1 MNSQIRRAVMLAVI
15 GGAAS
20 AGAYA
25 NCGTNSLMCQAVN
38 ASNVVLGGGS
48 TAVAAAL
55 TQYFE
60 QALDDTNNPCAVS
73 GTGNPSQLEIYTDT
87 GNFYTGYACNS
98 NSAAIGVSAPIAFI
112 KESNAGSG
120 NGLGPVG
127 SATGVPFPTLNNLS
141 TASQCTSFVT
151 KPAVQKTV
159 NGVLTT
165 VSVPYTSYSCTI
177 TSNALAANIGFA
189 DVDAG
194 LFGHSAGFYGVNA
207 NPDIDIIFAPA
218 VSLGLYREL
227 QAVQGLTVGADDLAD
242 MPNLTKAELTSIFT
256 GGVAGGI
263 SGVQDWSFLE
273 GWNPTS
279 SAGATLGS
287 IAAPYGSHSSDGGSY
302 VGSTGA
308 LPANT
313 TIYICRRDDFS
324 GTEKT
329 METYFG
335 GSTQSVQG
343 GQCVSGNNAWALA
356 NAGASAELL
365 GQGWAVSQTSTQVFA
380 NKSTGNVL
388 SCLEGQDSVGH
399 YAIGYASIDNGW
411 GANASSGAIDWRYTR
426 LDGIAPSIENAT
438 SGRWPLWAQSIATTP
453 TSTTNANAINKLN
466 ANAQALVT
474 GILGVHGI
482 GYYKVIEAV
491 NAQDQ
496 WSNPS
501 IHGGILAVPDTSANG
516 GTGVNVPVDASASD
530 ATFFAS
536 PVNMYMKVT
545 GAADAY
551 NTPGAIDNCQTPTLG
566 AGADVPNNT
575 PIGGVTG
582 FTPAGQ

>member
-1 MNSQIRRAVMLAVI
+1 MNSQVRRAVMLAVI
-15 GGAAS
+15 GGAVS
-20 AGAYA
+20 SGAYA
-25 NCGTNSLMCQAVN
+25 NCSTSSTMCSAVN
-38 ASNVVLGGGS
+38 NSNVVLTGGS

-60 QALDDTNNPCAVS
+60 QALDDTNSLCNVS
-73 GTGNPSQLEIYTDT
+73 ATGNPSQLEVYTDSY
-87 GNFYTGYACNS
+87 YTAYACNS
-98 NSAAIGVSAPIAFI
+98 NSAAIGVSAPIALV

-120 NGLGPVG
+120 NALGPVG
-127 SATGVPFPTLNNLS
+127 GATALPFPTLNNLS
-141 TASQCTSFVT
+141 SASQCTTSVT
-151 KPAVQKTV
+151 KPAVSKVV
-159 NGVLTT
+159 NGVSTT
-165 VSVPYTSYSCTI
+165 VSVPYTSYSCSV
-177 TSNALAANIGFA
+177 TSNGLAPNVGFA

-194 LFGHSAGFYGVNA
+194 LFGHSATFYGVTA
-207 NPDIDIIFAPA
+207 APDIDIIFAPA

-227 QAVQGLTVGADDLAD
+227 QAVQGLTQDDALAD
-242 MPNLTKAELTSIFT
+242 MPSLTKAELTSIYT
-256 GGVAGGI
+256 GGVSGGS
-263 SGVQDWSFLE
+263 SGVQDWSFFE
-273 GWNPTS
+273 G
-279 SAGATLGS
+279 SAGNALGS
-287 IAAPYGSHSSDGGSY
+287 ISAPWGSHSSDGGSF

-324 GTEKT
+324 GTQKT

-335 GSTQSVQG
+335 GGTQSVQG
-343 GQCVSGNNAWALA
+343 GSCLTGVNGWALA

-365 GQGWAVSQTSTQVFA
+365 GQGWTVSQTSTQVFA

-411 GANASSGAIDWRYTR
+411 GANASSGAIDWRYVR
-426 LDGIAPSIENAT
+426 VDGITPSIENAT
-438 SGRWPLWAQSIATTP
+438 SGRWPIWAQSIITIP
-453 TSTTNANAINKLN
+453 TSTTNSNAINKLN
-466 ANAQALVT
+466 ANAQAVVSGLL
-474 GILGVHGI
+474 GIHGI

-501 IHGGILAVPDTSANG
+501 IHGGILAVPNSSANG
-516 GTGVNVPVDASASD
+516 GTGLNVPVDASASD
-530 ATFFAS
+530 TTFFSS
-536 PVNMYMKVT
+536 PVNMYVKVT

-551 NTPGAIDNCQTPTLG
+551 NSPSSIDNCQVPTLG
-566 AGADVPNNT
+566 AGADVPNLT
-575 PIGGVTG
+575 PVGGVTG